1 MPQSATRVKKP
12 YRSRIA
18 TNHTR
23 KLEFPK
29 KKENKPNSFESDND
43 KTDITS
49 TNNDYVNDL
58 PSILKIP
65 RIKPYKEEHSK
76 MIKDKLIQDGIKIYK
91 NDNENILKEEKSLY
105 IGSFVLYD
113 EKNNIKVNVPC
124 YKENEETKEFMNR
137 KKLNIIEFQEDND
150 IETDEEQ
157 LELEIDRNN
166 TALLNFMRKVSKN
179 KNYVEDNLVRKK
191 KV

>member
-1 MPQSATRVKKP
+1 
-12 YRSRIA
+12 
-18 TNHTR
+18 
-23 KLEFPK
+23 
-29 KKENKPNSFESDND
+29 
-43 KTDITS
+43 
-49 TNNDYVNDL
+49 
-58 PSILKIP
+58 
-65 RIKPYKEEHSK
+65 
-76 MIKDKLIQDGIKIYK
+76 MIKDKLIQVGNKVHK
-91 NDNENILKEEKSLY
+91 NDNENILREEKSLY
-105 IGSFVLYD
+105 IGSFVIYN
-113 EKNNIKVNVPC
+113 EKNNIKLNAPC

>member
-1 MPQSATRVKKP
+1 M
-12 YRSRIA
+12 
-18 TNHTR
+18 
-23 KLEFPK
+23 EFPK

-150 IETDEEQ
+150 IETDEE
-157 LELEIDRNN
+157 
-166 TALLNFMRKVSKN
+166 
-179 KNYVEDNLVRKK
+179 
-191 KV
+191 